1 MIGQGAHLTA
11 HVTAHLTRRVLEL
24 RLAEFTKRM
33 NVDGPERTLI
43 ERIAR
48 VECSIEIGFE

>member
-1 MIGQGAHLTA
+1 MIGQGAQLTA
-11 HVTAHLTRRVLEL
+11 QLTKRVLEL

-33 NVDGPERTLI
+33 NVDGPERTLV